1 MSNEILKV
9 IKHNFISNDSFI
21 SSEQMDGEEVLRV
34 IKDPIVDKEDEP
46 TFAKIV
52 GHDFHNG
59 TIEVDVYSE
68 LLINAPEYA
77 RGFIGLT
84 FRIDERNETFEG
96 IYIRPTNGSASVQ
109 LRRNRAT
116 QYFSYPDFKYDRL
129 RVEAPGEYES
139 YVDINIKEWIHM
151 KIKVV
156 DDKAQ
161 LFINNESKPCLIVND
176 LKHGKDKKGSI
187 ALWTDIGT
195 KAYFKNLKISNDDY
209 YNSI

>member
-46 TFAKIV
+46 IFAKIV

-77 RGFIGLT
+77 RGFIGVT

-96 IYIRPTNGSASVQ
+96 IYIRPTNGSAPVQ

-116 QYFSYPDFKYDRL
+116 QYFSYPDYKYDRL
-129 RVEAPGEYES
+129 REEAPGEYES
-139 YVDINIKEWIHM
+139 YVSIDIDEWIHM
-151 KIKVV
+151 KIEVI
-156 DDKAQ
+156 DDKAK
-161 LFINNESKPCLIVND
+161 LFVNNTKEPCLIVND
-176 LKHGKDKKGSI
+176 LKHGKNKKGSI
-187 ALWTDIGT
+187 GLWTDIGT
-195 KAYFKNLKISNDDY
+195 KGHFKNLRINTT
-209 YNSI
+209 N

>member
-1 MSNEILKV
+1 MYNEILKV

-77 RGFIGLT
+77 RGFIGVT

-96 IYIRPTNGSASVQ
+96 IYIRPTNGSAPVQ

-116 QYFSYPDFKYDRL
+116 QYFSYPDYKYDRL
-129 RVEAPGEYES
+129 REEAPGEYES
-139 YVDINIKEWIHM
+139 YVSIDIDEWIHM
-151 KIKVV
+151 KIEVI
-156 DDKAQ
+156 DDKAK
-161 LFINNESKPCLIVND
+161 LFVNNTKEPCLIVND
-176 LKHGKDKKGSI
+176 LKHGKNKKGSI
-187 ALWTDIGT
+187 GLWTDIGT
-195 KAYFKNLKISNDDY
+195 KGHFKNLRINTT
-209 YNSI
+209 N